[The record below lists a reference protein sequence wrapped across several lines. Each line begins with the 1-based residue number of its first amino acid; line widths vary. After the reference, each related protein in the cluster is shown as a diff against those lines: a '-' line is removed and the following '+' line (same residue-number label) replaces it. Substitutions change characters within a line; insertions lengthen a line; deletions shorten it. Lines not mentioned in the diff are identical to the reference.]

1 MSPGV
6 PSRPAGVWRVVAC
19 LISGVIHPVS
29 IGPGLTTL
37 ARMPRDPSS
46 TAAAMTMRS
55 RAPLL
60 APYGRLWAAWSLV
73 SAMIRPGHL
82 TDVALFRKPFS
93 ERFDQQPGGASVD
106 GEMSFPALDGG
117 IEDRA
122 VDAFAM

>member
-1 MSPGV
+1 M
-6 PSRPAGVWRVVAC
+6 AC

-60 APYGRLWAAWSLV
+60 APVRKIVGRMVAGECDDP
-73 SAMIRPGHL
+73 PGHL